1 MPKINCDNCRK
12 LISKTPSAMRDH
24 NFCNR
29 QCFGEWHSKQLLESH
44 PRSYLTDISCE
55 QCGNMF
61 RPKEGKTRFCS
72 TICFDDSR
80 RELVDLRCDNC
91 GGKFTRDACS
101 VRWSEE
107 RGSTHFFC
115 GNPCSRGFHKKE
127 NHPRWISDRSKLK
140 RPNKSLRETEEMRGW
155 RRQVYTR
162 DDWTCQ
168 MCGGRSSAGHAV
180 CLNAH
185 HIKRLVDHPELGCD
199 LDNGITLCE
208 DCHKTTY
215 QKEEQFESQ
224 FNEIVQRHL
233 HQCNEERVDQTC

>member
-1 MPKINCDNCRK
+1 
-12 LISKTPSAMRDH
+12 
-24 NFCNR
+24 
-29 QCFGEWHSKQLLESH
+29 
-44 PRSYLTDISCE
+44 
-55 QCGNMF
+55 
-61 RPKEGKTRFCS
+61 
-72 TICFDDSR
+72 
-80 RELVDLRCDNC
+80 
-91 GGKFTRDACS
+91 
-101 VRWSEE
+101 
-107 RGSTHFFC
+107 
-115 GNPCSRGFHKKE
+115 
-127 NHPRWISDRSKLK
+127 
-140 RPNKSLRETEEMRGW
+140 
-155 RRQVYTR
+155 
-162 DDWTCQ
+162 